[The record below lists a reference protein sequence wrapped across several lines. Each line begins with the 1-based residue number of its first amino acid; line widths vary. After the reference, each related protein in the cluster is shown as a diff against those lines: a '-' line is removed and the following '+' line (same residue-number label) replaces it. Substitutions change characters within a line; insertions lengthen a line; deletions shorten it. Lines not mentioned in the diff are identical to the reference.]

1 MVDPSRAEATGLPH
15 AETFLAFADAVVHRD
30 AQALPAVRDKLRDV
44 VGANGVVDA
53 AGVVGNFE
61 RMNRIAD
68 AAGLELD
75 APVRVLAANI
85 QDELKLDTFASAIH
99 SRRPGAVSKVIARIV
114 VPIVSR
120 LFAKRMPLD

>member
-1 MVDPSRAEATGLPH
+1 MVDPSRADASGLPH
-15 AETFLAFADAVVHRD
+15 AETFLAFADAVIYRD
-30 AQALPAVRDKLRDV
+30 EQALPAVREKLRAV
-44 VGANGVVDA
+44 AGADGVVDA

-85 QDELKLDTFASAIH
+85 QDELKLDTFASAAH
-99 SRRPGAVSKVIARIV
+99 SRRAGAVSKLIAGVV

-120 LFAKRMPLD
+120 LFAKRMPPD